1 MTDTGGIL
9 MANSHVLENDVLR
22 IAVSDAGAE
31 LISVFDKEKQA
42 ERIWTA
48 DPAVWNRHS
57 PVLFPFVGKVKDGKY
72 RYGGK
77 EYAMK
82 TQHGFARD
90 MEFTCLE
97 ETPVAVKHCLTATE
111 ATKEIYPFDF
121 RLTVE
126 HSIDP
131 EQPRRLTVRWKI
143 ENLGDEQMIFAIGG
157 HPGFLCPEGI
167 KKEDCFIVF
176 PDRQELC
183 YISANAAGFAL
194 PEKKYTLL
202 TDKGFAA
209 YQPDIPDTWIF
220 EDCQVETVGIATPD
234 RKPFVTMHCAGFPM
248 LAVWANPAGPFICLE
263 PWFGRTDDEGF
274 TGSAEEKK
282 SMQSLPGGSEKD
294 ISYSVI
300 FH

>member
-1 MTDTGGIL
+1 
-9 MANSHVLENDVLR
+9 MADVHVLENDALR
-22 IAVSDAGAE
+22 ITVSDAGAE
-31 LISVFDKEKQA
+31 LISVYDKEKQA

-57 PVLFPFVGKVKDGKY
+57 PILFPFVGRVKEGKY

-77 EYAMK
+77 EYVMK

-90 MEFTCLE
+90 MEFACLE
-97 ETPVAVKHCLTATE
+97 ETPSVIKHCLTATE
-111 ATKEIYPFDF
+111 KTKEIYPFDF

-131 EQPRRLTVRWKI
+131 VQPRRLTVKWKI
-143 ENLGDEQMIFAIGG
+143 ENLGDEQMVFSVGG
-157 HPGFLCPEGI
+157 HPGFLIPESI
-167 KKEDCFIVF
+167 KKEDCFLVF
-176 PDRQELC
+176 PERQELC
-183 YISANAAGFAL
+183 YIGANAAGFAL
-194 PEKKYTLL
+194 PEKKYSLSL
-202 TDKGFAA
+202 DKGFAA

-220 EDCQVETVGIATPD
+220 EDGQVEEVGIATPD
-234 RKPFVTMHCAGFPM
+234 KKPFVTMYCAGFPM

-282 SMQSLPGGSEKD
+282 SMQLLPGGAEKD

-300 FH
+300 FY